1 MATDTTSAPN
11 GARDRRR
18 WVTWGALLVLIAIVA
33 FSIFHPDVRALVRA
47 TVREMLSIAPGM
59 LAVIV
64 VLRVG
69 QALLSTLSWF
79 NALKSAWPRAG
90 LSYRFVLGID
100 QGQDIVNAVAPGR
113 AGTWAMLGVIDVSI
127 PGARVPKLLA
137 VWGVQNLAFI
147 LFASVNYVLVAIGI
161 PDRPREQSGVLDRA
175 SGFVSSQ
182 PLVTAA
188 LGLLLLVLVVL
199 GARLGR
205 RKLGQ
210 VRQQVREGVSILGTP
225 SRYLRLMF
233 VPALGSYAFRCASTA
248 VLLAAFDIPVTIWTL
263 SLALGSQAVAGAVRV
278 TPGGLGTTQAIDVVA
293 LSPYAPPEV
302 VTAFSLA
309 QIAIMTIVNSA
320 VSVVALISINDWR
333 RNLELLG
340 HLRRG
345 DLSAGLHSL
354 AVRQRSH
361 RKPPTSDR

>member
-1 MATDTTSAPN
+1 MATDITPPAN
-11 GARDRRR
+11 GARNRRR
-18 WVTWGALLVLIAIVA
+18 WVAWGALLVLIVVVG
-33 FSIFHPDVRALVRA
+33 FSILHPDVRALVRA
-47 TVREMLSIAPGM
+47 TVREMFSIAPGM
-59 LAVIV
+59 LAIIV
-64 VLRVG
+64 ALRVG

-79 NALKSAWPRAG
+79 NALRTAWPRAG

-127 PGARVPKLLA
+127 PGARIPKLLT

-147 LFASVNYVLVAIGI
+147 LFASINYVLVAIGI
-161 PDRPREQSGVLDRA
+161 PDRPQEQSGVIDRA

-188 LGLLLLVLVVL
+188 IGVLLLVFVFF

-205 RKLGQ
+205 RKLGE
-210 VRQQVREGVSILGTP
+210 VRHQVREGVAILGTP
-225 SRYLRLMF
+225 SRYVRLLF
-233 VPALGSYAFRCASTA
+233 LPALGSYAFRCASTG
-248 VLLAAFDIPVTIWTL
+248 VLLAAFDIPVTLWTL

-278 TPGGLGTTQAIDVVA
+278 TPAGLGTTQAIDVVA

-320 VSVVALISINDWR
+320 VAVVALISINDWR

-354 AVRQRSH
+354 AAHQRARRNH
-361 RKPPTSDR
+361 DR